1 MLLSVV
7 GVAGDVVATYVDHV
21 AHAIVVLTER
31 VDDMARNL
39 VRVLDM
45 LRPRRPP

>member
-7 GVAGDVVATYVDHV
+7 GIAGDALATCVDHV
-21 AHAIVVLTER
+21 AHAIVVVTER

-39 VRVLDM
+39 ERVLDM